1 MRPLR
6 SLLFVPG
13 HKPSWVE
20 KAWRAQPDGL
30 ILDLED
36 AVPLAQKD
44 EARRLVRQALDLAG
58 PEQFCCVRI
67 NSLAA
72 GMLKEDLDAVVS
84 PNLGAVLTPKVYHG
98 EEMAQVS
105 EAIGDLEGIWGMPP
119 GGIATPLL
127 LETALGMR
135 HAYDIATANPRINA
149 ILMSAGPGG
158 DAARAIGYQWSKQG
172 TETLYLRSKLVLDS
186 RAAGVV
192 PLINSWYDV
201 ADLEG
206 LAKDARLN
214 RSLGYAGMAL
224 IHPSHVPVVNQIFT
238 PTEEELAF
246 YRGLLEAFGE
256 AEKAGPCG
264 GGLRGRHGG
273 LRHGPDR
280 QGHLG
285 FCRKFEVIDKPRRAK
300 AGKCLSQN
308 WDCLYRE
315 GRMKKFSLLML
326 ALLAMALV
334 LGPPG
339 AAPAADAEFTF
350 VFESVYPKGHMRFLV
365 VDDLLD
371 RIEANSKGRIKFERH
386 YGGEPVS
393 KKEALNALTRGGHRH
408 AAGLSHLLR
417 RQDRHR

>member
-20 KAWRAQPDGL
+20 KAWRVRPDGL

-36 AVPLAQKD
+36 AVPVGEKAA
-44 EARRLVRQALDLAG
+44 ARREVSTILEQAD
-58 PEQFCCVRI
+58 PQRYFCVRL
-67 NSLAA
+67 NSLAT
-72 GMLKEDLDAVVS
+72 GMTREDLEAVVH
-84 PNLGAVLTPKVYHG
+84 PNLSAVMLPKVYRA
-98 EEMAQVS
+98 EEMAEVDRVLSRLES
-105 EAIGDLEGIWGMPP
+105 ERGLPS

-127 LETALGMR
+127 LETAQGMR
-135 HAYDIATANPRINA
+135 DAHDIAAANSRVDA

-224 IHPSHVPVVNQIFT
+224 IHPSHVPVVNQAFT

-246 YRGLLEAFGE
+246 CRGMLEAFEE
-256 AEKAGPCG
+256 AEK
-264 GGLRGRHGG
+264 
-273 LRHGPDR
+273 
-280 QGHLG
+280 QGHAAVVYEG
-285 FCRKFEVIDKPRRAK
+285 DMVDYAMVQTAK
-300 AGKCLSQN
+300 DILDFA
-308 WDCLYRE
+308 E
-315 GRMKKFSLLML
+315 SL
-326 ALLAMALV
+326 
-334 LGPPG
+334 
-339 AAPAADAEFTF
+339 
-350 VFESVYPKGHMRFLV
+350 K
-365 VDDLLD
+365 
-371 RIEANSKGRIKFERH
+371 
-386 YGGEPVS
+386 
-393 KKEALNALTRGGHRH
+393 
-408 AAGLSHLLR
+408 
-417 RQDRHR
+417 